1 MKSTKIKYFI
11 GFIITFLLE
20 VIIALYIKNNIIR
33 NYIGDVLII
42 ICIYFLIKTI
52 FENKFKN
59 IAIYIL
65 ILGILVE
72 ILQYFNITQYIA
84 GNSKA
89 LKIILGSTFD
99 IKDIICYVVGYGI
112 IKLYEKRIIFI
123 NKNLEKGEV

>member
-1 MKSTKIKYFI
+1 MKNTKIKYFI
-11 GFIITFLLE
+11 GFIITLLIE
-20 VIIALYIKNNIIR
+20 VIIALCIKNNIIR
-33 NYIGDVLII
+33 NYIGDVLVI
-42 ICIYFLIKTI
+42 ICIYFLAKTI
-52 FENKFKN
+52 FENKLKN

-99 IKDIICYVVGYGI
+99 IKDIICYIIGYCI
-112 IKLYEKRIIFI
+112 IKLCEKHIDSISY
-123 NKNLEKGEV
+123 KN